1 MQLDE
6 YLVNEKVLI
15 ATKENETLS
24 RRPLRLI
31 TEAIINI
38 YDPLHYEEILGQ
50 TQGLWLNYILIASEY
65 LHYMS
70 NYPSFALLHSLTF
83 E

>member
-6 YLVNEKVLI
+6 HLINEKVLI

-24 RRPLRLI
+24 RGPLRLI
-31 TEAIINI
+31 TEALINF
-38 YDPLHYEEILGQ
+38 YNPLHYEEILGQ
-50 TQGLWLNYILIASEY
+50 RQALWLNYILIASDY